1 MNRFLTI
8 LLSRRG
14 LAGMLAAALL
24 CLCLASCSGELYDP
38 TYGSLTLNEGTG
50 NNGPGNSHLELPT
63 EPPTGDV
70 IVITPTG
77 DPYENAEHVLRVD
90 VLNVG
95 DADATLLRM
104 DDTVILIDAGES
116 NDYLTIR
123 GKLDEYGITTIDHL
137 IISHYDNDHIG
148 ALPQILQNF
157 TVKQVYMPDY
167 IRKSSLYSRMMSTL
181 DALAGKTQVRRL
193 HNEDVRIELSYGSL
207 WINATGLYEAGQ
219 ELGSDG
225 SHALEENNY
234 SLITSVYFGDTSLLF
249 AGDAEDDRI
258 AEFSARLSEGEC
270 AYDFIKIPH
279 HGGYDKALGELLR
292 RNQGARYFAVCVSS
306 DTNPTV
312 EGELVTAM
320 RHAGAPAYY
329 TCNGHI
335 SYATDGK
342 SMLIEQTK

>member
-24 CLCLASCSGELYDP
+24 CLCLASCMEGMSGD
-38 TYGSLTLNEGTG
+38 TLTLIEGTG
-50 NNGPGNSHLELPT
+50 TNGSGNGHLELPT

-70 IVITPTG
+70 IIITPTG
-77 DPYENAEHVLRVD
+77 DPYESAEHVLRVD

-123 GKLDEYGITTIDHL
+123 GKLEEYGITTIDHL

-148 ALPQILQNF
+148 AASQILQSY

-167 IRKSSLYSRMMSTL
+167 VRKSSLYSRLMGTL
-181 DALAGKTQVRRL
+181 NTLAGKTQVRRL
-193 HNEDVRIELSYGSL
+193 HNEDVKIELSYGSL
-207 WINATGLYEAGQ
+207 WINATGLYGAGQ
-219 ELGSDG
+219 ELGSDD

-249 AGDAEDDRI
+249 AGDAENDRI
-258 AEFSARLSEGEC
+258 AEFSARLSEEEC

-292 RNQGARYFAVCVSS
+292 RNQGTRYFAVCVG
-306 DTNPTV
+306 DDKLV
-312 EGELVTAM
+312 EASLVTAM
-320 RHAGAPAYY
+320 RTAGAPAYY

>member
-24 CLCLASCSGELYDP
+24 CLCLASCMEGMSGD
-38 TYGSLTLNEGTG
+38 TLTLIEGTG
-50 NNGPGNSHLELPT
+50 TNGSGNGHLELPT

-70 IVITPTG
+70 MIITPAG

-148 ALPQILQNF
+148 ALPQILQSY

-167 IRKSSLYSRMMSTL
+167 VRKSSLYSRLMGTL
-181 DALAGKTQVRRL
+181 NTLAGKTQVRRL
-193 HNEDVRIELSYGSL
+193 HNEDVKIELSYGSL
-207 WINATGLYEAGQ
+207 WINATGLYGAGQ
-219 ELGSDG
+219 ELGSDD

-249 AGDAEDDRI
+249 AGDAENDRI
-258 AEFSARLSEGEC
+258 AEFSARLSEEEC

-292 RNQGARYFAVCVSS
+292 RNQGTRYFAVCVG
-306 DTNPTV
+306 DDKLV
-312 EGELVTAM
+312 EASLVTAM
-320 RHAGAPAYY
+320 RTAGAPAYY
-329 TCNGHI
+329 TCKGHI

-342 SMLIEQTK
+342 TMLIEQK

>member
-8 LLSRRG
+8 CRSCRG
-14 LAGMLAAALL
+14 LAAALAIALL
-24 CLCLASCSGELYDP
+24 CPGLASCTGELVDP
-38 TYGSLTLNEGTG
+38 SGGSLSIHEGTG
-50 NNGPGNSHLELPT
+50 TIGGGIGNLELPT

-70 IVITPTG
+70 IVITPAG
-77 DPYENAEHVLRVD
+77 DPFENAEHVLRMD

-95 DADATLLRM
+95 DADATLLRL

-148 ALPQILQNF
+148 ALPQILQSY

-167 IRKSSLYSRMMSTL
+167 VRKSSLYSRMMGTL
-181 DALAGKTQVRRL
+181 NTLEGKTQVRRL
-193 HNEDVRIELSYGSL
+193 HNEDVRIELPYGQL
-207 WINATGLYEAGQ
+207 WINATGLYGAGE
-219 ELGSDG
+219 ELGSDD

-258 AEFSARLSEGEC
+258 KEFSGLLADEEC

-279 HGGYDKALGELLR
+279 HGGYYNELVIFLR
-292 RNQGARYFAVCVSS
+292 RNQGTRYFAVCVN
-306 DTNPTV
+306 DEKQV
-312 EGELVTAM
+312 DIRLVTAM

-329 TCNGHI
+329 TYNGHI

-342 SMLIEQTK
+342 SMLIEQK